1 MENNGHEYKNKVTR
15 GKKKTNRNVECG
27 TLFTSLYIY
36 IYDTPVKVLCFQNR
50 NSLKCSSPVQSRKSS
65 VLVMGPKS
73 ATERELEYDS
83 CFDLERDCFT
93 PKRKQQPQSP

>member
-1 MENNGHEYKNKVTR
+1 MNTKIKLHEV
-15 GKKKTNRNVECG
+15 KKQECG

-36 IYDTPVKVLCFQNR
+36 IYDTPGKFLCFQNR

-83 CFDLERDCFT
+83 CFDLERDFFT